1 MLYCTSSN
9 SSGMVWLG
17 DGTSF
22 GLCDTRSKLGL
33 WPQVEH
39 SVQLPPF
46 VHSTYGKDR
55 VISRLQAVAQLSGF
69 NDFGGLLGIIPHA
82 LLVLHCCNSTQ

>member
-1 MLYCTSSN
+1 
-9 SSGMVWLG
+9 MVWLG

-39 SVQLPPF
+39 LVQLPPF

-69 NDFGGLLGIIPHA
+69 NDLGGLLGIIPHA